1 MKINLVV
8 LNYRG
13 SYFYREYGPAVRDL
27 QFLLTLA
34 QMDEISLTLLERP
47 VSVYERILG
56 KVFQKGILDGYDI
69 SIYDSTSYDLI
80 GPLKRRLWWDRSIKQ
95 YLNEMLPQ
103 LKDDQA
109 TNVFLD
115 CMPIGSPD
123 PESLHG
129 WYYWYDFIDNF
140 TKHNRFTKTERQA
153 VQRKYLF
160 VKRHAQ
166 LLTFVSEECFRNVNL
181 DQPSSAEIRVVTNK
195 VFEDLPSRDKNVCLD
210 TSSQDLFDFGFIG
223 FVTDKIDV
231 NFIQKLSFNHTVAIY
246 GDFYDHKVRAK
257 LSTLNNVKLLGGFH
271 YSDLSVICK
280 TFKVGLLPYL
290 KEKSHDGS
298 PLKLYEYLRYLRPV
312 LTSIDYELTSD
323 KYIIN
328 YRNSNLDDKT
338 LSRIIELSGDL
349 EIAELLSEEDFF
361 KKAIAEIIDSIVAK
375 A

>member
-69 SIYDSTSYDLI
+69 SISDSTSYDVI
-80 GPLKRRLWWDRSIKQ
+80 GPLKRRLWWSRSIKQ

-109 TNVFLD
+109 INVFLD

-123 PESLHG
+123 PESLYG

-153 VQRKYLF
+153 VQQKYLF

-195 VFEDLPSRDKNVCLD
+195 VFEDLSLSDKNVCLD

-257 LSTLNNVKLLGGFH
+257 LKTLNNVKLLGGFH
-271 YSDLSVICK
+271 YNDLPVICK

-338 LSRIIELSGDL
+338 LSQIIELSGDI
-349 EIAELLSEEDFF
+349 EIAELLSEQDFF